1 VVNCINGPICGY
13 PGRCAYGCHKV
24 EPIKCIADRCPV
36 AAGECDRDGECY
48 LWACDPRQPNPN
60 PESEAPQGAAGA
72 PQSPAGRN
80 PAAAPDH
87 KDEVAEFADL
97 MIRIQAARMAS

>member
-1 VVNCINGPICGY
+1 MTKCRGMKF
-13 PGRCAYGCHKV
+13 RDADDAYS
-24 EPIKCIADRCPV
+24 
-36 AAGECDRDGECY
+36 Y
-48 LWACDPRQPNPN
+48 FRQREIDEQAEREFVRLHTA

-87 KDEVAEFADL
+87 TDDALAEFAEL
-97 MIRIQAARMAS
+97 VLRVSAARLVS

>member
-1 VVNCINGPICGY
+1 MNCISG
-13 PGRCAYGCHKV
+13 
-24 EPIKCIADRCPV
+24 RCPV
-36 AAGECDRDGECY
+36 AAGECDKDGTCY

-87 KDEVAEFADL
+87 DDIARFAEL
-97 MIRIQAARMAS
+97 LLHVNAARMES